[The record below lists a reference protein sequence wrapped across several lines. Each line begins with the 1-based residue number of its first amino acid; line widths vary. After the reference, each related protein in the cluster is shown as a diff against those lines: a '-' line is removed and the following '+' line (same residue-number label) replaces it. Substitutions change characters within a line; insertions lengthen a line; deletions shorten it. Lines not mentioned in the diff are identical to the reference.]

1 MRKTFPLAAPNLK
14 PARVIDSI
22 KHEARKYL
30 KRERRKELPE
40 GTDYWDFDCKA
51 GRDQE
56 SSASVHVAELNAAID
71 TAALEQWE
79 GIYLEII
86 ARPGHRTR
94 KPPYSPAQEEAP
106 ETDGIPE

>member
-1 MRKTFPLAAPNLK
+1 MRKTFPLATPNLK

-22 KHEARKYL
+22 KHEVRKYL

-56 SSASVHVAELNAAID
+56 SAASAHVAELNAAID
-71 TAALEQWE
+71 TAAQEQWE

-86 ARPGHRTR
+86 VRPGNRTR
-94 KPPYSPAQEEAP
+94 KPPPSPAQEEAP
-106 ETDGIPE
+106 ETDEISE